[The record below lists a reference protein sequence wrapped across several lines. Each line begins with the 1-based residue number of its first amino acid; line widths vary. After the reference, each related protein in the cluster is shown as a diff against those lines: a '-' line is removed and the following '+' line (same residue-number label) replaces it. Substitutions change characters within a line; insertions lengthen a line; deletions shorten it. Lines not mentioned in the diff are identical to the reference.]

1 MTRRQDIEDSL
12 ELAAAHGV
20 DLVPLV
26 YARLFAAKPELEAMF
41 CLDRNGAVRGS
52 MFTHALEVLLDL
64 AGDRS
69 YAEFFVRSE
78 AVNHGA
84 THGVDT
90 EVFAQFYDHLAATV
104 RDLAGAGWTGAM
116 EAAWRD
122 AIDELRRVS
131 ATA

>member
-1 MTRRQDIEDSL
+1 MSRRQDIEGSL

-20 DLVPLV
+20 DLAPLV

-41 CLDRNGAVRGS
+41 CLDKNGAVRGS
-52 MFTHALEVLLDL
+52 MLNHALEVLLDL
-64 AGDRS
+64 AGERS
-69 YAEFFVRSE
+69 YAELFVRSE

-90 EVFAQFYDHLAATV
+90 DVFMQFYDHLAATV
-104 RDLAGAGWTGAM
+104 HELAGAGWSSAM

-122 AIDELRRVS
+122 AIDELRRLS